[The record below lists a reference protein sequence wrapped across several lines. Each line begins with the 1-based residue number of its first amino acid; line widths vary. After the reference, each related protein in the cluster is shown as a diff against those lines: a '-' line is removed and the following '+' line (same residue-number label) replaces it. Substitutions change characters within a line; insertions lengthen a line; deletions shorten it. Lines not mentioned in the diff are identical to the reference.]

1 MKSYQFTLYTS
12 LNPVNP
18 NPQKWSNTI
27 KQFVGNSE
35 LFECVWPTNCLSVF
49 DHFVVLAQKGLIC
62 ASVTSLKSIYT
73 QYFYSPSF
81 CDLYIISFD
90 ANRTNTRKVTLN
102 NGLVRNSRYG
112 ELLFAYSLLTAV
124 LSDKIF
130 TKKTGLSEDFVV
142 F

>member
-18 NPQKWSNTI
+18 NPPQNGQTHSN
-27 KQFVGNSE
+27 NSSAT
-35 LFECVWPTNCLSVF
+35 VNCLSVS
-49 DHFVVLAQKGLIC
+49 DHFVVLAHKGLIC

-81 CDLYIISFD
+81 CDLYISSFD

-102 NGLVRNSRYG
+102 NGLVRKSRYG
-112 ELLFAYSLLTAV
+112 ELLFVYSLLTAV

-130 TKKTGLSEDFVV
+130 TKKTGLSQDFVV

>member
-1 MKSYQFTLYTS
+1 MKSYQFALYTS

-18 NPQKWSNTI
+18 NPPKWSNTL
-27 KQFVGNSE
+27 KQFVGN
-35 LFECVWPTNCLSVF
+35 LS
-49 DHFVVLAQKGLIC
+49 DHFVVLAHKGLIC

-73 QYFYSPSF
+73 QYFYSPFF

-102 NGLVRNSRYG
+102 NGLVRYSRYG

>member
-1 MKSYQFTLYTS
+1 M
-12 LNPVNP
+12 
-18 NPQKWSNTI
+18 
-27 KQFVGNSE
+27 
-35 LFECVWPTNCLSVF
+35 F